1 MKIGDK
7 YKIKIIDEDNIG
19 NGIAK
24 IDNFVIFIKSALK
37 DEEIEIEIIKINKHY
52 AVGKILNIIFKSNK
66 RIDVECK
73 YYDICGG
80 CNFLHTTY
88 SNEINNKINY
98 LEKLFN
104 TKINYLTNE
113 NELYYR
119 NKVTLH
125 VINGKLGY
133 FNDKTHNL
141 CEIDYCYL
149 LNPKINLKLN
159 EIKKYNLDNINEI
172 MIRCIS
178 DKIMINIS
186 ANNENIDLKNID
198 CDCLY
203 INNKYIKGEEYLVD
217 TIDNIKYSIYPNS
230 FYQVN
235 NEVMKLIYDKAK
247 SYIGFGDTLL
257 DLYCGTGTIG
267 IYLKDNFKHITG
279 LEINSTSIENANI
292 NLKLNNINNIEFIND
307 DAKNIKG
314 SYDAIIVDPPRS
326 GLSNDVIEYLNNSN
340 SNKIVYIS
348 CNPNTLKRDIDKL
361 DNYILD
367 DISAASMFPRTKH
380 IECVCKLVI
389 KGE

>member
-104 TKINYLTNE
+104 TKINYLINN

-119 NKVTLH
+119 NKVTFH
-125 VINGKLGY
+125 VLNGKLGY

>member
-7 YKIKIIDEDNIG
+7 YKVKIIDEDNIG

-24 IDNFVIFIKSALK
+24 IDNFVIFVKNALK
-37 DEEIEIEIIKINKHY
+37 NEEIEIEITKINKHF
-52 AVGKILNIIFKSNK
+52 AIGKIINIISKSDK
-66 RIDVECK
+66 RIAVVCK

-88 SNEINNKINY
+88 ENEINNKINY

-104 TKINYLTNE
+104 TKINYLTNK

-119 NKVTLH
+119 NKVSLH

-141 CEIDYCYL
+141 CEIDHCYL
-149 LNPKINLKLN
+149 LNPKINLKLS

-172 MIRCIS
+172 MIRCIN

-186 ANNENIDLKNID
+186 TNNENIDLKNID
-198 CDCLY
+198 CDSLY
-203 INNKYIKGEEYLVD
+203 INNKFIKGEKYLID
-217 TIDNIKYSIYPNS
+217 TINNIKYSIYPMS

-235 NEVMKLIYDKAK
+235 SEVMKLIYDTAK
-247 SYIGFGDTLL
+247 YYAGSDNTLL

-267 IYLKDNFKHITG
+267 IYLKDNFKQITG

-292 NLKLNNINNIEFIND
+292 NLKLNNIKNINFIND
-307 DAKNIKG
+307 AAKNIQGK
-314 SYDAIIVDPPRS
+314 YDVIIVDPPRS
-326 GLSNDVIEYLNNSN
+326 GLSNDVINYLNNSN
-340 SNKIVYIS
+340 SNKIIYIS

-361 DNYILD
+361 KNYILD

-380 IECVCKLVI
+380 IESVCKLI
-389 KGE
+389 RK